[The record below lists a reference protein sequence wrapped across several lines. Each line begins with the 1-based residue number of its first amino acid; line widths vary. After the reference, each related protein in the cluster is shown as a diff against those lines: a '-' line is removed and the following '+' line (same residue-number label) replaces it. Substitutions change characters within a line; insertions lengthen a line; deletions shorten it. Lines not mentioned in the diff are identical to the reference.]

1 MVDSDSAAGRLLRR
15 SGFRFL
21 VAGAVN
27 TALTWGVYALLLHL
41 LPYGWSYTV
50 AYALGIVLAYL
61 LYRCYVFESRGRP
74 YGPVW
79 VALIYLFQYFA
90 GLGLVHLWIRLL
102 GQPAIWAPLFS
113 VLVILPLTYALSRW
127 VFRSATSRRAMPI
140 GTTNS

>member
-1 MVDSDSAAGRLLRR
+1 MARRLLRH

-27 TALTWGVYALLLHL
+27 TALTWGVYALLLNL

-61 LYRCYVFESRGRP
+61 LYRFYVFESRGRA

-79 VALIYLFQYFA
+79 VTLIYLFQYLA
-90 GLGLVHLWIRLL
+90 GLGLVHLWIQLL

-113 VLVILPLTYALSRW
+113 VLLVLPLTYALNRW
-127 VFRSATSRRAMPI
+127 VFRSATRKPAMPI